1 MTYVEFFSSEPLNN
15 VCSSLT
21 KKPDKVVFVG
31 GSTYQMRVFIDRCG
45 ELFGDRVRFDCRKVD
60 LYSLSFIV
68 EALSG
73 IVESENECSIDLTG
87 GPDLALV
94 AMGIVAERYREK
106 RIQMHRV
113 NIEDGQVTDCD
124 EDGCALVPE
133 KVTLTADQLIRLHGG
148 SIAKDLTKA
157 AWDLNEELLGA
168 AQILWEHVWPSPTHW
183 NTLVTLLD
191 RIFMLRD
198 PEQSTDRM
206 TVTPFSALTRE
217 ELDGLDEH
225 RDELGDFLES
235 LREEGLVER
244 YSLRPPVF
252 MAEFRD
258 RQIRRVMEKAGTILE
273 LKTFIAA
280 KNAADREGNPV
291 YSDCVSGAVIDWA
304 GNDLADHTDPVN
316 EIDVILMRGMQ
327 SVFISCKN
335 GSFTAEEL
343 FKFKTVTERFGGKY
357 AKKVLVSAYPVNN
370 DDLRFRAEELGI
382 LLLDGVMYMKDH
394 AFGRAIASLY
404 EQ

>member
-21 KKPDKVVFVG
+21 KKPDKVVFIG
-31 GSTYQMRVFIDRCG
+31 GSTYQMRAFIDRCS
-45 ELFGDRVRFDCRKVD
+45 ELFGDRVKFDCRKVN
-60 LYSLSFIV
+60 LYSLSSIV

-73 IVESENECSIDLTG
+73 IVESEEECSVDLTG

-94 AMGIVAERYREK
+94 AMGIVAERHRDK
-106 RIQMHRV
+106 HIQMHRV
-113 NIEDGQVTDCD
+113 DIEDGQVTDCD

-133 KVTLTADQLIRLHGG
+133 KVALTADQLLRLHGG
-148 SIAKDLTKA
+148 SIAKDLTEA
-157 AWDLNEELLGA
+157 AWDLSEDLLGA
-168 AQILWEHVWPSPTHW
+168 ARTLWEHVSPAPADW

-198 PEQSTDRM
+198 PAQSTDRM
-206 TVTPFSALTRE
+206 AVTPFSALTRE

-225 RDELGDFLES
+225 RDELGNFLES

-244 YSLRPPVF
+244 FSLRQPAV

-258 RQIRRVMEKAGTILE
+258 RQIRRVMDKAGTILE
-273 LKTFIAA
+273 LRTYIAA
-280 KNAADREGNPV
+280 KKAADREGNPV
-291 YSDCVSGAVIDWA
+291 YSDCVGGAVIDWA

-316 EIDVILMRGMQ
+316 EIDLILMRGMQ
-327 SVFISCKN
+327 PVFISCKN
-335 GSFTAEEL
+335 GNFTAEEL
-343 FKFKTVTERFGGKY
+343 FKFKTVADRFGGKY

-370 DDLRFRAEELGI
+370 GDLRFRADELDI
-382 LLLDGVMYMKDH
+382 FLLDGVMYMKDH
-394 AFGRAIASLY
+394 AFGSAVADLY
-404 EQ
+404 EK